1 MSSIILFFEVIRL
14 VSTTQRMFNLAQ
26 ESEMAG
32 LARPFCVPYHDA
44 WLSRYLWS
52 DRPEKIA
59 DKQGRRAAMSLL
71 LLFVQSLYS
80 SNSKVQSWPEL
91 LS

>member
-1 MSSIILFFEVIRL
+1 MPE
-14 VSTTQRMFNLAQ
+14 
-26 ESEMAG
+26 
-32 LARPFCVPYHDA
+32 LARLFCVPYHDA
-44 WLSRYLWS
+44 WLSRDLWS

-59 DKQGRRAAMSLL
+59 DNQGRRAAMSLL